1 MLTVVAGLIEADGKI
16 LVCQRRRG
24 DTFELMWEFPG
35 GKLQA
40 GETAAEGLA
49 RELMEELGVEARVGE
64 EVFRTRHRYAEMR
77 EEIELIFF
85 AAAVE
90 PTAVRNIVFER
101 MEWRA
106 VETLSELNFLPADRE
121 FVGKLA
127 RREIGAAR
135 RRIGSPRKSGREI
148 LRCRG
153 GLRMMAH
160 YDRGMAV
167 GAVKAARGVRFKK
180 RIVLGVRWLPLGCI
194 LLVRK

>member
-49 RELMEELGVEARVGE
+49 RELLEELGVEARVGE

-85 AAAVE
+85 AAAVR
-90 PTAVRNIVFER
+90 PTAVCNIVFES

-106 VETLSELNFLPADRE
+106 VESLSELNFLPADRE

-127 RREIGAAR
+127 RREIATARATDGIAAEE
-135 RRIGSPRKSGREI
+135 RKRDPSLRSG
-148 LRCRG
+148 
-153 GLRMMAH
+153 
-160 YDRGMAV
+160 
-167 GAVKAARGVRFKK
+167 
-180 RIVLGVRWLPLGCI
+180 
-194 LLVRK
+194 

>member
-1 MLTVVAGLIEADGKI
+1 MLIVVAGLIEAEGKV

-40 GETAAEGLA
+40 GETAAQRLA
-49 RELMEELGVEARVGE
+49 RELLEELGVEARVGE

-85 AAAVE
+85 AAAVDAH
-90 PTAVRNIVFER
+90 AVRNIVFER

-106 VETLSELNFLPADRE
+106 PETLSELNFLPADRE

-127 RREIGAAR
+127 RREIVPARTAAG
-135 RRIGSPRKSGREI
+135 IGTDGRKSDPS
-148 LRCRG
+148 LRSR
-153 GLRMMAH
+153 
-160 YDRGMAV
+160 
-167 GAVKAARGVRFKK
+167 
-180 RIVLGVRWLPLGCI
+180 
-194 LLVRK
+194 

>member
-1 MLTVVAGLIEADGKI
+1 MLIVVAGLIEAEGKI

-40 GETAAEGLA
+40 GETAAQGLA
-49 RELMEELGVEARVGE
+49 RELLEELGVEARVGE

-85 AAAVE
+85 AAAVDAH
-90 PTAVRNIVFER
+90 AVRNIVFER

-106 VETLSELNFLPADRE
+106 PETLSELNFLPADRE

-127 RREIGAAR
+127 RREIVPARTAAG
-135 RRIGSPRKSGREI
+135 IGTDGRKSDPS
-148 LRCRG
+148 LRSR
-153 GLRMMAH
+153 
-160 YDRGMAV
+160 
-167 GAVKAARGVRFKK
+167 
-180 RIVLGVRWLPLGCI
+180 
-194 LLVRK
+194 

>member
-1 MLTVVAGLIEADGKI
+1 MLTVVAGLIEAEGKI

-49 RELMEELGVEARVGE
+49 RELSEELGVEALVGE
-64 EVFRTRHRYAEMR
+64 EVFRTRHRYAEMG

-85 AAAVE
+85 AAAVGVG
-90 PTAVRNIVFER
+90 AVRNIVFER

-106 VETLSELNFLPADRE
+106 VETLGELNFLPADRE

-127 RREIGAAR
+127 RREIQPHLPATEIAAEKQKR
-135 RRIGSPRKSGREI
+135 DRSLRSG
-148 LRCRG
+148 
-153 GLRMMAH
+153 
-160 YDRGMAV
+160 
-167 GAVKAARGVRFKK
+167 
-180 RIVLGVRWLPLGCI
+180 
-194 LLVRK
+194 